1 MFAITVGDIPHIPNY
16 ETAKRLYENIKPI
29 RGSSDDVRPLGKR
42 RDKHKLITKGTD
54 ERGEYYAAKLYRS
67 KLVKYYPNGTVFI
80 THDGWSSMS
89 TAKFIDRVAP
99 VDHAYLFD
107 GKVWVVSKTSAMPLP
122 ASGLL
127 FNTTDD
133 GRLECTN
140 IPKYHTLG
148 YNKQETKRI
157 RALPAVKALRSY
169 LAAMKKI
176 GAWQDAGNQYK
187 HWFNRV
193 SYLEKI
199 LINPTEEPAL
209 ELLAEFGDS
218 TCGHLPL
225 QGGEGIYAVA
235 MRLGITTHS
244 ELYVEVPWVPG
255 EGRVS
260 KGVRVSA

>member
-1 MFAITVGDIPHIPNY
+1 MFAISVGDIPHIPNY
-16 ETAKRLYENIKPI
+16 ETAKRLYDGTKPI
-29 RGSSDDVRPLGKR
+29 RGSLDDVRPLGKR

-67 KLVKYYPNGTVFI
+67 ELVKYYPNGTVLL
-80 THDGWSSMS
+80 TTDGWSSMS

-99 VDHAYLFD
+99 VGHAYLFD
-107 GKVWVVSKTSAMPLP
+107 NKVWIVSAVNTIPLP

-133 GRLECTN
+133 GRLAC
-140 IPKYHTLG
+140 IDLPKYHTLG

-157 RALPAVKALRSY
+157 RALPAVKALRNY
-169 LAAMKKI
+169 LATMRKI
-176 GAWQDAGNQYK
+176 GAWQDTGHK
-187 HWFNRV
+187 HWFNRM

-199 LINPTEEPAL
+199 LSNPTEEPDL
-209 ELLAEFGDS
+209 ELLAQFGDS

-225 QGGEGIYAVA
+225 QGSEGIYAVA
-235 MRLGITTHS
+235 VRLGITTHS

-255 EGRVS
+255 QSVKQ
-260 KGVRVSA
+260 KGVRISA